1 MVDLPVDLELHY
13 MLTVTTLA
21 NDTFTGAMTVL
32 RPIIKG
38 QNVAQ
43 FLEIHAP
50 PQIVEIVISL
60 ISICNYS
67 AHKK

>member
-1 MVDLPVDLELHY
+1 MVDLPVDLKPHY

-38 QNVAQ
+38 QKVGGDPISGNPCPLPKTVRIPLP
-43 FLEIHAP
+43 F
-50 PQIVEIVISL
+50 ISL
-60 ISICNYS
+60 
-67 AHKK
+67 